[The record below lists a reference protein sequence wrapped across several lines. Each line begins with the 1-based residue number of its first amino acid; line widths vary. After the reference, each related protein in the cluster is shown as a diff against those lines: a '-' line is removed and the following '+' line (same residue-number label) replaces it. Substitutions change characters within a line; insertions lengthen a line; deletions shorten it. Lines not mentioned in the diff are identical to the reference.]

1 MILTGPGDV
10 RENKSESSILRVVEV
25 IICTRFGLYSVRTD
39 SAQFLTF
46 ELVHSFCLF
55 FDLLA
60 SRDEVD
66 QDFIS
71 IMSEEKF

>member
-1 MILTGPGDV
+1 MSLL
-10 RENKSESSILRVVEV
+10 SIINLKLDLREV